1 MSGVRCRRRLRLS
14 SRLDADFIRI
24 SVLEGD
30 YLISLHADMER
41 LEDGIAVAELEEVLA
56 DCEVIEDYP
65 DDPRGHSCLVL
76 GYMSNREPL
85 HVVCG
90 LNRQNAMFVI
100 TVYKPCQP
108 KWVDERIRRSE
119 S

>member
-1 MSGVRCRRRLRLS
+1 MS

-41 LEDGIAVAELEEVLA
+41 LEDGIAVAELEKVLA

-65 DDPRGHSCLVL
+65 DDPRGHSCLVV
-76 GYMSNREPL
+76 GYTSNLEPL

-90 LNRQNAMFVI
+90 LNHQHAMFVI
-100 TVYKPCQP
+100 TVYKPCPP
-108 KWVDERIRRSE
+108 KWVDERTRRSE